1 MDAMAFWKQVGS
13 KKVVE
18 VCDAAETSFP
28 YFKHIA
34 HGRKRPSY
42 DLAKK
47 LSEHGTRITG
57 HTMDIITLL
66 EGAKRADK

>member
-1 MDAMAFWKQVGS
+1 MDAMAFWKKVGS

-18 VCDAAETSFP
+18 VCAAAETSFP

>member
-18 VCDAAETSFP
+18 VCDAADTSFP